1 MKHDELIQ
9 ALVTIYV
16 SMEDTSPTR
25 DVRDSRPR
33 QIPQEIINTWVSFI
47 GLLEKQHGV
56 EKDSFILEA
65 RPYIRRAIGLS
76 GTSIGYDDEGLTLAQ
91 MVSRASPTG
100 WGVQYQSDIPYY
112 S

>member
-33 QIPQEIINTWVSFI
+33 QIPQEIIDTWV
-47 GLLEKQHGV
+47 
-56 EKDSFILEA
+56 
-65 RPYIRRAIGLS
+65 
-76 GTSIGYDDEGLTLAQ
+76 
-91 MVSRASPTG
+91 
-100 WGVQYQSDIPYY
+100 
-112 S
+112 